1 VKVVITGGAGYI
13 GSVMTETFIG
23 AGHSVT
29 IIDNLSRG
37 FREAVHKEA
46 KFIEADVRDFA
57 KVISASD
64 NIDAVVHLAAYAYVG
79 ESVRKPEIY
88 WDNNV
93 VGTLGLLDGMRKLG
107 IKNLVFASTCATY
120 GIPKSMPIKEDH
132 TPNPVN
138 AYGMSKL
145 AIDMAITSE
154 SVAHGLSATS
164 LRFFNVAGAYKNA
177 GERHKPETHIIPLAI
192 AVAAGDIPKFTLYGD
207 DYDTTDGSCIRDYI
221 HVTDLVNAALLA
233 VEKAKKGEHNIYNLG
248 NGTGFS
254 NKEVIGVV
262 EKVTGKKIKVA
273 IEDRRPGDPA
283 ALVASSE
290 KIISDLGWK
299 PSKPNLEDMV
309 ADAWEFYQKVK
320 P

>member
-262 EKVTGKKIKVA
+262 EKVTGKKIKVV
-273 IEDRRPGDPA
+273 IKDRRPGDPA

-309 ADAWEFYQKVK
+309 VDAWEFYQKVK

>member
-107 IKNLVFASTCATY
+107 IKNLVFA
-120 GIPKSMPIKEDH
+120 
-132 TPNPVN
+132 
-138 AYGMSKL
+138 
-145 AIDMAITSE
+145 
-154 SVAHGLSATS
+154 
-164 LRFFNVAGAYKNA
+164 
-177 GERHKPETHIIPLAI
+177 
-192 AVAAGDIPKFTLYGD
+192 
-207 DYDTTDGSCIRDYI
+207 YDTTDGSCIRDYI